1 MFLILDATRVGRGRL
16 RGRQRC
22 ANASSRHE
30 VPATAESDCDEVN
43 TNYSQLIKSRS
54 RMSPWGEC
62 AALAA
67 GERRRRVET
76 VMIFAPPATTNHATA
91 ALADKGSLGCALS
104 PAFRMQGFRSSF
116 SSLSLVPRIAYKSRH
131 SPRLPS
137 PALAC
142 PPLSNRLIA
151 IHPALHRTAPHRTAA
166 SSSLQSPT
174 SCVGVCSDRISI

>member
-1 MFLILDATRVGRGRL
+1 VACENVVMFLILDATRVGRGRL

-67 GERRRRVET
+67 GERRRVET
-76 VMIFAPPATTNHATA
+76 MIDFCTPCH
-91 ALADKGSLGCALS
+91 D
-104 PAFRMQGFRSSF
+104 Q
-116 SSLSLVPRIAYKSRH
+116 SR
-131 SPRLPS
+131 
-137 PALAC
+137 
-142 PPLSNRLIA
+142 
-151 IHPALHRTAPHRTAA
+151 
-166 SSSLQSPT
+166 
-174 SCVGVCSDRISI
+174 DRGTC